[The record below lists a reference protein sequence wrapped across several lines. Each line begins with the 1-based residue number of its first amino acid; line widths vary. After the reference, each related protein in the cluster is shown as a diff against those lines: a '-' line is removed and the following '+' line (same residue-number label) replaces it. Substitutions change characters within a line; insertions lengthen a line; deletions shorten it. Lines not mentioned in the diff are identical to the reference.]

1 MNTDI
6 PKAYDPHQTEEKWY
20 RYWQEKG
27 YFKADNTVG
36 GKPYSI
42 VIPPPN
48 VTGSLHMGHALN
60 NTLQDILIRWRKMQ
74 GYNVLWLPGTDHAGI
89 ATQNVVERQIAK
101 EGMARH
107 DLGRE
112 AFIERVWMWKE
123 EYGNRIIGQL
133 KRLGASCDWSRL
145 RFTMDAGLSKAVREV
160 FVRLYEEGLI
170 YQGDYIINWCPR
182 CHTAL
187 SDIEVEHQ
195 DLNGYLYYL
204 RYPLKLKA
212 QSSKLK
218 AITVATTRPETMLG
232 DTAVAVNPT
241 DERYK
246 DLIGRKVILPIVG
259 REIPI
264 IGDDFVRLEFGTG
277 AVKVTPAHDPND
289 FEMGKRHDLAFINV
303 LSPDGRMNEQA
314 GPYANMDRYECRS
327 QLIEDLGR
335 QDLLE
340 KTEDYSHAVGHCY
353 RCHTVIEPYLSKQ
366 WFVRMKE
373 LARPAIK
380 AVKEGRTEFIPKHWE
395 KTYFD
400 WMENI
405 KDWCISR
412 QIWWGHRIPVWYCKD
427 CGETLVLREDP
438 TNCKCGS
445 SSIEQDSDVLDTWFS
460 SALWPF
466 STLGWPDKTRDLE
479 VYYPTSVLS
488 TSFDIIFFW
497 VARMMIMG
505 LKFMDEVP
513 FKKVYIHALI
523 RDEKGQKMSKS
534 KGNVVDPLD
543 IIKDYGTDAL
553 RFTLSALSAQ
563 GRDIFLSKEQI
574 EGYRHFAN
582 KIWNAA
588 RFILMNL
595 EGMRNAECG
604 MRNVELADRWIVS
617 RLNQVTKEVT
627 ISLEE
632 FKFNEAAMALY
643 DFVWHE
649 FCDWYLELAKIWL
662 YGEDEEKRQATQHLL
677 TTTFGNI
684 LKMLHPFMPFMTEE
698 IWQKLPVVKEQESII
713 LESWPKAEED
723 RIDEKAIKDMELV
736 REVIY
741 RIRNLRAE
749 MGIPQNT
756 RAKVLI
762 KGESSALRENQDYI
776 LRLASLS
783 LIEMGEDMAK
793 PPLSATAVT
802 GGLEIHLP
810 LGDLIDLEAEK
821 ARLAKELKKIEE
833 DLSRIQTKLANEAF
847 RAKAPKE
854 VVEKQEEVA
863 SKIREK
869 RTKLKENLEILKG
882 GE

>member
-6 PKAYDPHQTEEKWY
+6 PKAYEPHQTEEKWS

-27 YFKADNTVG
+27 YFKADNTAK
-36 GKPYSI
+36 GKPPYSI

-60 NTLQDILIRWRKMQ
+60 NTLQDILVRWRRMQ
-74 GYNVLWLPGTDHAGI
+74 GYNALWLPGTDHAGI

-112 AFIERVWMWKE
+112 AFVERVWMWKE
-123 EYGNRIIGQL
+123 EYGNRIIEQL

-160 FVRLYEEGLI
+160 FVRLCEEGLI

-204 RYPLKLKA
+204 RYPLQAPGSRL
-212 QSSKLK
+212 Q
-218 AITVATTRPETMLG
+218 AICVATTRPETMLG
-232 DTAVAVNPT
+232 DTAVAVNPG

-246 DLIGRKVILPIVG
+246 GLIGQKAVLPILN
-259 REIPI
+259 REIPV
-264 IGDDFVRLEFGTG
+264 IGDDFVRLEFGSG

-289 FEMGKRHDLAFINV
+289 FEMGRRHNLTFINV
-303 LSPDGRMNEQA
+303 LTPSAKMNKEA
-314 GPYANMDRYECRS
+314 GPYAGMDRYECRS
-327 QLIEDLGR
+327 QLIEDLGK

-340 KTEDYSHAVGHCY
+340 KIEDYSYSVGHCY
-353 RCHTVIEPYLSKQ
+353 RCHTVVEPYLSRQ

-380 AVKEGRTEFIPKHWE
+380 AVKEGKTEFIPKHWE

-427 CGETLVLREDP
+427 CGQTLVLREDP
-438 TNCKCGS
+438 ANCKCGS
-445 SSIEQDSDVLDTWFS
+445 SSLEQDSDVLDTWFS

-466 STLGWPDKTRDLE
+466 STLGWPQMSRDLE

-582 KIWNAA
+582 KLWNAA

-604 MRNVELADRWIVS
+604 MRNAELADRWIVS
-617 RLNQVTKEVT
+617 RLNQVIKEVT

-643 DFVWHE
+643 NFVWHE

-662 YGEDEEKRQATQHLL
+662 YGEDEEKRQAVQHLL
-677 TTTFGNI
+677 VTTFGNI
-684 LKMLHPFMPFMTEE
+684 LKLLHPFMPFMTEE

-713 LESWPKAEED
+713 RQSWPKAEEN

-749 MGIPQNT
+749 MGISLKT
-756 RAKVLI
+756 KAKVLI
-762 KGESSALRENQDYI
+762 KGENSALRENQDYI

-783 LIEMGEDMAK
+783 LIEMGEDTAK
-793 PPLSATAVT
+793 PSLSATAVI
-802 GGLEIHLP
+802 GGLEIYLP
-810 LGDLIDLEAEK
+810 LGDLIDLEAER

-854 VVEKQEEVA
+854 VVKKQEEVA
-863 SKIREK
+863 SKIIEK
-869 RTKLKENLEILKG
+869 RTKLRKNLEILKG
-882 GE
+882 GK

>member
-204 RYPLKLKA
+204 KYPLKAPGSRL
-212 QSSKLK
+212 Q
-218 AITVATTRPETMLG
+218 AICVATTRPETMLG

-756 RAKVLI
+756 RARVLI

>member
-204 RYPLKLKA
+204 KYPLKAPGSRL
-212 QSSKLK
+212 Q
-218 AITVATTRPETMLG
+218 AICVATTRPETMLG

-595 EGMRNAECG
+595 EGMRN
-604 MRNVELADRWIVS
+604 VELADRWIVS

>member
-204 RYPLKLKA
+204 KYPLKAPGSRL
-212 QSSKLK
+212 Q
-218 AITVATTRPETMLG
+218 AICVATTRPETMLG